1 MDMKCP
7 FCGTTDSK
15 VTDTRVTDDGERIR
29 RRRECVRC
37 ARRFTTYEQIEQFP
51 VLVVKKDGKREAF
64 DRNKLLGGV
73 MKACEKRPVSAAAL
87 EALVSEIEQSVRN
100 SFEHEVSTTD
110 IGEMVMEGLRKLD
123 QVAYVRFASVY
134 RQFKDID
141 TFFEEIGKLKQDKN
155 L

>member
-1 MDMKCP
+1 MKCP

-110 IGEMVMEGLRKLD
+110 IGEMVMDGLRKLD

-141 TFFEEIGKLKQDKN
+141 TFFEEIGKLKQDKT